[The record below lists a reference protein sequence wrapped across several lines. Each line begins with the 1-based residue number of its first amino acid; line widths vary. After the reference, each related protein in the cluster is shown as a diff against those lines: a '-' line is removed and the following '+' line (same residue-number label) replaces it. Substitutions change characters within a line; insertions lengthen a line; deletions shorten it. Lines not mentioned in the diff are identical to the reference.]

1 MVFPAVSSSSL
12 RALSLATARNGP
24 QPQSKLECNLLSR
37 SSTRNLQRA
46 AEGSSPPRLRDTI
59 LLHSCPD
66 GQCAPSTVRR
76 SPYWKKHSSW
86 PVRDHSPR
94 RPANGQDLCLVG
106 VVSKHSAVGVARDHE
121 LTNIRVRLSRLFQHR
136 YGFRTVA
143 RTREGNPKIF
153 PLKKR
158 KANLNRSLSKR
169 ASQPMKACSQI
180 LPTSLPLQ
188 GRRRDRLVVD
198 WCQSRHSDLTQ
209 LDWSRGTSQVK
220 GRKLRTAGS

>member
-1 MVFPAVSSSSL
+1 M
-12 RALSLATARNGP
+12 GP
-24 QPQSKLECNLLSR
+24 SPQSKLECNLLSR

-46 AEGSSPPRLRDTI
+46 AEGSSPPRLRETI
-59 LLHSCPD
+59 LLHGCPD

-106 VVSKHSAVGVARDHE
+106 VVSKHSAVELHE
-121 LTNIRVRLSRLFQHR
+121 TTRTNIRVRLSRLFQHR
-136 YGFRTVA
+136 CGFRTVA
-143 RTREGNPKIF
+143 RTRKGNPKIF

-169 ASQPMKACSQI
+169 DH
-180 LPTSLPLQ
+180 SL
-188 GRRRDRLVVD
+188 
-198 WCQSRHSDLTQ
+198 
-209 LDWSRGTSQVK
+209 
-220 GRKLRTAGS
+220 

>member
-1 MVFPAVSSSSL
+1 M
-12 RALSLATARNGP
+12 GP
-24 QPQSKLECNLLSR
+24 SPQSKLECNLLSR

-46 AEGSSPPRLRDTI
+46 AEGSSPPRLRETI
-59 LLHSCPD
+59 LLHGCPD

-106 VVSKHSAVGVARDHE
+106 GRRCLETFGRRVARDDE
-121 LTNIRVRLSRLFQHR
+121 NKYPGASFAPVP
-136 YGFRTVA
+136 A
-143 RTREGNPKIF
+143 
-153 PLKKR
+153 PLWLPDCRPNAKR
-158 KANLNRSLSKR
+158 KSKNISSQETQGESEQV
-169 ASQPMKACSQI
+169 AVEEGSQPMKACSQI

-198 WCQSRHSDLTQ
+198 WCQSLHSDQTQ
-209 LDWSRGTSQVK
+209 LDWSRGP
-220 GRKLRTAGS
+220 RK